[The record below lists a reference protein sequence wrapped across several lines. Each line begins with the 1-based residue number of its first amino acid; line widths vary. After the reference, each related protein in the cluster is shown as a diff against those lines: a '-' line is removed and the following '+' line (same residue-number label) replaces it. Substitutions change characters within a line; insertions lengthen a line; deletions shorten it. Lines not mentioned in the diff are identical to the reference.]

1 MSAVTWQEP
10 PADDGR
16 AKGREPKYLDI
27 AAALRE
33 RPGDWALIAEETWA
47 TMANQIRSGGLVA
60 FRPRGAFEARPVAI
74 DGKPASRAQ
83 IFARFVGEPVAA
95 VDAPSPMPAA
105 TTESEIRAAERE
117 RVAVA
122 LESARDETWSGGTR
136 APSNFG
142 RAAEYVRGLS

>member
-1 MSAVTWQEP
+1 MSAVTWLEP

-33 RPGDWALIAEETWA
+33 RPDEWALIAEETWA

-60 FRPRGAFEARPVAI
+60 FRPRGAFEARAVPI

-83 IFARFVGEPVAA
+83 IFARFVGEPVKAA
-95 VDAPSPMPAA
+95 DSPAP

-117 RVAVA
+117 RVAGA